1 MSGKAHLFVLAV
13 SLGSIGFILR
23 LVRQRRLRAK
33 YSILWLSVGMAL
45 VGLSASPTL
54 LDRLSV
60 LLGIS
65 YGPTTFFLG
74 AITLLFLV
82 VIHFSWELS
91 RLEERS
97 RALAEEIAILRA
109 QLEDEAGSAT
119 TDQLRGG
126 PLRSSLHSPTPRE
139 ARPR

>member
-1 MSGKAHLFVLAV
+1 MSGKAHLFILAV
-13 SLGSIGFILR
+13 SVSSIGFILY
-23 LVRQRRLRAK
+23 LVRHRRLRAK
-33 YSILWLSVGMAL
+33 YSILWLSIGMIL
-45 VGLSASPTL
+45 VGLSASPDL

-82 VIHFSWELS
+82 VVHFSWELS

-97 RALAEEIAILRA
+97 RVLAEEIAILRA
-109 QLEDEAGSAT
+109 QLEHPGPELAS
-119 TDQLRGG
+119 TDPPQDSSPPLGVGRGA
-126 PLRSSLHSPTPRE
+126 RE
-139 ARPR
+139 H

>member
-1 MSGKAHLFVLAV
+1 MSGRAHLFLLAV
-13 SLGSIGFILR
+13 SICSIGFILH
-23 LVRQRRLRAK
+23 LVRQRHLRAK
-33 YSILWLSVGMAL
+33 YSILWLSIGMVL
-45 VGLSASPTL
+45 VGVSASPAL

-60 LLGIS
+60 MLGIS

-109 QLEDEAGSAT
+109 QLEHP
-119 TDQLRGG
+119 G
-126 PLRSSLHSPTPRE
+126 PEIAISDSRHDPAAPWGAVKGIRE
-139 ARPR
+139 D

>member
-1 MSGKAHLFVLAV
+1 MSGKTHVFILVV
-13 SLGSIGFILR
+13 SVCSIGFILR

-33 YSILWLSVGMAL
+33 YSILWLSIGMVL
-45 VGLSASPTL
+45 VGLSASPQL
-54 LDRLSV
+54 LDRLSIY
-60 LLGIS
+60 LGIT

-97 RALAEEIAILRA
+97 RALAEEIALLRA
-109 QLEDEAGSAT
+109 QLDHQEPEIVERDLPGDPPPALDAGSHV
-119 TDQLRGG
+119 QER
-126 PLRSSLHSPTPRE
+126 
-139 ARPR
+139 